1 MQIIEN
7 ERRIK
12 ISRTVGRIMPWIG
25 LGVLAVGWVLSLRG
39 PEALPALLLSLPVG
53 VVISMVG
60 GYFADRFV
68 GPLAH
73 HEALQK
79 ALKGLDQSYAS
90 VHYLLPAPHVLI
102 SPGGCTVVIVKA
114 HAGVVEFDGERWKHR
129 DRGKFFRQLAGQE
142 GLGNPTME
150 AERQTQRLRNWI
162 DEQLPG
168 REIPI
173 QAAILFVHPRVR
185 LNTDDSPVPAFYG
198 SKKIRAWLRGPGK
211 QTRLKPDDYRVLLET
226 VEALA

>member
-12 ISRTVGRIMPWIG
+12 ISQNIGRILPWIG

-53 VVISMVG
+53 VLISMVG
-60 GYFADRFV
+60 GFFADRFT
-68 GPLAH
+68 GPLTH
-73 HEALQK
+73 HAALQK
-79 ALKGLDQSYAS
+79 ALKGLDQNYAS

-102 SPGGCTVVIVKA
+102 SPGGCTVIVVKA
-114 HAGVVEFDGERWKHR
+114 HGGVVEFDGERWKHR

-150 AERQTQRLRNWI
+150 AERQTRRLQEWI

-173 QAAILFVHPRVR
+173 QSVILFVHPRVK

-198 SKKIRAWLRGPGK
+198 TKKIRAWLRGPGK
-211 QTRLKPDDYRVLLET
+211 QTSLKSGDHRALLEA
-226 VEALA
+226 VESLA

>member
-12 ISRTVGRIMPWIG
+12 ISTNIGRILPWIG
-25 LGVLAVGWVLSLRG
+25 LGILAVGWVLSLRG

-53 VVISMVG
+53 VLISMVG
-60 GYFADRFV
+60 GYFADQFA

-79 ALKGLDQSYAS
+79 ALKGLDQKYAS
-90 VHYLLPAPHVLI
+90 VHYLLPAPHVLL
-102 SPGGCTVVIVKA
+102 SPGGCTVIVVKG

-129 DRGKFFRQLAGQE
+129 DRGKFFRQLAGQS

-150 AERQTQRLRNWI
+150 TERQTQRLQAWL

-173 QAAILFVHPRVR
+173 QTAILFVHPRVK

-198 SKKIRAWLRGPGK
+198 GKKIRAWLRGPGK
-211 QTRLKPDDYRVLLET
+211 QTRLKAEDHQALMDA
-226 VEALA
+226 VENLV

>member
-1 MQIIEN
+1 MQIVEN
-7 ERRIK
+7 QRRIK
-12 ISRTVGRIMPWIG
+12 ISRNIGRILPWIG

-53 VVISMVG
+53 VLISMVG
-60 GYFADRFV
+60 GFFADRFA
-68 GPLAH
+68 GPLTH

-79 ALKGLDQSYAS
+79 ALKGLDKSYTS

-102 SPGGCTVVIVKA
+102 SPGGCTVIVVKA

-142 GLGNPTME
+142 GLGNPTIE
-150 AERQTQRLRNWI
+150 AARQTQRLQEWV
-162 DEQLPG
+162 DKQLPG

-173 QAAILFVHPRVR
+173 QAAILFVHPRVK
-185 LNTDDSPVPAFYG
+185 LNIDDSPVRAFYG
-198 SKKIRAWLRGPGK
+198 SKKIRAWLRGAGK
-211 QTRLKPDDYRVLLET
+211 QTRLKSEDYRALLQA
-226 VEALA
+226 VENPT